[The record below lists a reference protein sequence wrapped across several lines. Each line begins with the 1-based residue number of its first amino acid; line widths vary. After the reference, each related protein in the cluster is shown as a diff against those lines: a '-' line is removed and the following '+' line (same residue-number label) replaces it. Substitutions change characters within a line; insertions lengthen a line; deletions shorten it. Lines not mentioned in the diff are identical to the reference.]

1 MALEAHE
8 PLWSM
13 GDDTP
18 TPGRARLDRPVAD
31 HLRQAFAQVTN
42 PPIDPERER
51 IVMDLRVEVGRRAA
65 LLGGPPRAAPLR
77 LARPILA
84 DLDGL
89 FASLVDGGRSVRRL
103 DGRWLAA
110 DGQQGS
116 RPRSSGSR
124 GKRSRPPSEA
134 RCPCHLRPWLRRG
147 ASAGPLDPCR
157 RSRPH
162 RAHRGRPPRANDL
175 LVDAADLLDV
185 HAAAMALAV
194 GATAVHPRLAIAAA
208 AELAGTRG
216 AEEPPRP
223 TPSAT

>member
-1 MALEAHE
+1 
-8 PLWSM
+8 
-13 GDDTP
+13 
-18 TPGRARLDRPVAD
+18 
-31 HLRQAFAQVTN
+31 
-42 PPIDPERER
+42 
-51 IVMDLRVEVGRRAA
+51 MDLRVEVGRRAA
-65 LLGGPPRAAPLR
+65 LLGGPPRAAATLR

-147 ASAGPLDPCR
+147 ASAGPSILAAGAV
-157 RSRPH
+157 H
-162 RAHRGRPPRANDL
+162 TALTEAGLRGRTDL